1 MRLHDLRHG
10 GASLILA
17 ARVELKIVQETLGHV
32 SSTFTR
38 DTYTSV
44 YPEVARA
51 AAESTAALLA
61 THEPGELRLVGEE
74 SRCSTPIDVIDT
86 AVSSGVP
93 ICGLT

>member
-10 GASLILA
+10 AASLMLA
-17 ARVELKIVQETLGHV
+17 AGVDLKVVQETLGHV

-51 AAESTAALLA
+51 AADPPPPSSPLDPAAHSKPA
-61 THEPGELRLVGEE
+61 
-74 SRCSTPIDVIDT
+74 
-86 AVSSGVP
+86 
-93 ICGLT
+93 